1 MRLKLWGT
9 RGSIPMG
16 GPDYIRHGGATTC
29 LEITLDTLDPET
41 PERAI
46 IDFGSGAVE
55 LGRKRFNVGRCVA
68 LQSHL
73 HWDHIQGFPFFS
85 ALFNPKNRID
95 FYAVRRDGQTLE
107 AVLREQMTVPTFPV
121 TLDVVP
127 AELVFH
133 EIQKT
138 AVFQLGELALRASEM
153 CHPSGST
160 AWRLDHRGASLVF
173 SGDCEVQKGGRD
185 ALIELAQ
192 DAQVLVMDA
201 QYFPDE
207 YAVKQGWGHSTPID
221 AVQVALE
228 AGVERLILTHHDPAH
243 DDRRLDEKLAI
254 ARQCAG
260 RDLLVDNGFDGM
272 EVEIGSQ
279 RQRLAV

>member
-1 MRLKLWGT
+1 MKLKLWGT
-9 RGSIPMG
+9 RGSIPVG
-16 GPDYIRHGGATTC
+16 GPAYIRHGGATTC
-29 LEITLDTLDPET
+29 LEITLNTYDPET
-41 PERAI
+41 PERVM

-55 LGRKRFNVGRCVA
+55 LGRNRFDLGRCVA

-85 ALFNPKNRID
+85 ALFNPKNLID
-95 FYAVRRDGQTLE
+95 FYAVSRDGQSLE
-107 AVLREQMTVPTFPV
+107 AVLREQMTVPTFPI

-127 AELVFH
+127 AALVFH
-133 EIQKT
+133 EVQN
-138 AVFQLGELALRASEM
+138 AAAFHLGELELRAAEM
-153 CHPSGST
+153 CHPSGSS
-160 AWRLDHRGASLVF
+160 AWRLDHRGVSLVF
-173 SGDCEVQKGGRD
+173 SGDCEVQQGGKD

-192 DAQVLVMDA
+192 GAQVLVMDA

-207 YAVKQGWGHSTPID
+207 YAAKQGWGHSTPID

-228 AGVERLILTHHDPAH
+228 AGVGRLILTHHDPAH

-254 ARQCAG
+254 ARQHAG

-272 EVEIGSQ
+272 EVEIATQ